1 MSSLFAPLA
10 LLALG
15 AGAALA
21 GARRSWGRRPL
32 APTRPWRDLD
42 REQAGDPATPAFELA
57 VLSHHPDPL
66 VRLQVAMNPS
76 TDGWTRER
84 LDADDELEVLRSGY
98 GEGRGARAAS
108 SGTWPWSLPGDLDAW
123 RLSWAA

>member
-1 MSSLFAPLA
+1 MVSLFGPLT
-10 LLALG
+10 LVVLG
-15 AGAALA
+15 AGAAVA
-21 GARRSWGRRPL
+21 GARRPWGRRPL
-32 APTRPWRDLD
+32 VPAPPWRDLD
-42 REQAGDPATPAFELA
+42 REQAADPSTSGAELEA
-57 VLSHHPDPL
+57 LSHHPEPL
-66 VRLQVAMNPS
+66 VRWQVAMNPN

-123 RLSWAA
+123 RLSWAP